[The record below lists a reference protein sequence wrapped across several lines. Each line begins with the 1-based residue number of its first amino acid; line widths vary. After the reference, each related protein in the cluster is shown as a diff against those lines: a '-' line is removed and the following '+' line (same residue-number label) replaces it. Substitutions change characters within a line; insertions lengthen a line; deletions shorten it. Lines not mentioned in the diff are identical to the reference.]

1 MPLSRTISK
10 LLAGPLVPAIA
21 IAMLVGVPGPGFVS
35 GPAAPG
41 AVTAPPATAAPAA
54 PVRSLTD
61 RDGDRVTDRLE
72 RRLAHGR
79 GASADVIVQ
88 LATGSADAAI
98 PALQRRIGAFPV
110 GYRYR
115 NLAAFSARLTPA
127 QVRALAA
134 TPEILLVEGDE
145 TVKATMASAR
155 REFGVDAAGA
165 DFGLTGDAAGDGD
178 RVYGRNDMTVAVID
192 TGIDARHPTLD
203 GGKVIAFR
211 NFMGAV
217 SGCPAPPAQGTPFD
231 DGGHGT
237 HVAGI
242 IAGDGDG
249 SADGRGVAPG
259 ASLVGLKVL
268 GCNGSGS
275 SSGIDAAIDW
285 AITNKDTYGIDALN
299 LSLGG
304 PGSDGTD
311 SNARLVNQ
319 AVASGL
325 AAFVAAGNAGPR
337 TGTLG
342 TPGVAKFATTVGAM
356 AEPDQGGFS
365 TAAFS
370 SRGPTVD
377 GRIKPDIAAPGVNI
391 LAAAANSTGLA
402 LKSGTSMATPFAAGV
417 GVLALQANPALVP
430 SGTVCQAGDASVE
443 CRDGV
448 VDSSMRNPLR
458 DLLAS
463 TAVDWGVPGKDI
475 DYGHGRI
482 DPYAVMKSARS
493 ASGTAPV
500 LPPHDSRIGSLA
512 DGATETRAVL
522 AGLESG
528 FTSSF
533 TVLADGPG
541 RALRTVTLT
550 LTNAS
555 GAVVATNSATR
566 LTGLHRIP
574 AGAYKLTVKI
584 TGGAGDYVI
593 DMSNARVTGDLVGVR
608 LDVPSAGIQL
618 TEGAG
623 DSVLVPVRLQGAPAA
638 PLTIA
643 VSAPSSRLTVSPST
657 LTFTPANWATPQ
669 SVTVGPVADDQVA
682 QGPAHSRVR
691 LAITDQAALDAGWPA
706 LSGFPVRMADDEAT
720 GSPIERASVTSAE
733 AQSVAGTTDVAQVA
747 ASASGRF
754 VVFTSLAGDI
764 VMGTIGRQVY
774 VRDRQTGTTELIS
787 ADAAGK
793 YGNGS
798 STGGNISDDG
808 RYVVFESASSSLVA
822 GDTNGCWDVFVR
834 DRWAGTTRR
843 VSTTTANAQV
853 SCATGQYADQAR
865 ISGNGRVVVFAS
877 NQPGF
882 VTGDTNSST
891 DVFAKDLV
899 TGAVTRVSVSGA
911 GAQGT
916 VATGQF
922 AHPAGLSLSGD
933 GRYVAFASQLNG
945 LVAGDTDALPNLF
958 VRDRTAGT
966 TEAVDAGAGG
976 ARPNGTGGARPELSA
991 DGRYV
996 AFVSDA
1002 GNLLSAGASI
1012 GTTAV
1017 FVRDRQGAST
1027 ELVDVDADGR
1037 ATPLGNS
1044 TRPSISADGRYVA
1057 FASGDRNLVADDTNG
1072 GTDMFVRD
1080 RTGGT
1085 TTRVSVD
1092 PYGIEAAS
1100 SGNVVEGIGLSGD
1113 GRVVAFG
1120 SRAALVPAD
1129 TNGNW
1134 DVYARTL
1141 ATATPAAPASPG
1153 LVTATRG
1160 AGQPVVRW
1168 VVPDDNGSPIT
1179 GYTVTASPGGAT
1191 VSAAAGA
1198 TSATVPGLG
1207 AGTYTFTVTAAN
1219 GAGSSAASASS
1230 ESVVVQTAPDAPT
1243 AVTATAGNA
1252 AATVRW
1258 TAPAY
1263 TGTSAISGYTVTATP
1278 GGVTATVTGTSATVT
1293 GLTNGTAYRFTV
1305 TAANASSSGVAS
1317 AASTAVTPIDTP
1329 TLTLGSSATS
1339 VYHGTRVNLSGKL
1352 AGASGTGIGSASVQL
1367 WWRSPASATWYT
1379 GTYVTTAADGTWS
1392 SQYTSS
1398 ASWIYQATAAATTAR
1413 TKATSPAVTITST
1426 QAVPGAPTGVTA
1438 TAGHTQAIL
1447 RWTAPAVAGAAA
1459 ISGYTVTVTPGGQTI
1474 NVTGTSTTV
1483 TGLTNGTAYKLTVA
1497 AKNSYGGSAAV
1508 AVNVTPL
1515 EPTALTMTASG
1526 TSVTKGTRVT
1536 LSGKLTGSGGRAL
1549 GGVAVQLWW
1558 RSPTSATW
1566 YTGAYATTAADGTWS
1581 YSYTANASWI
1591 YQTTAAAASGRA
1603 KATSPAVTITAR

>member
-1 MPLSRTISK
+1 
-10 LLAGPLVPAIA
+10 LVPAVALTA
-21 IAMLVGVPGPGFVS
+21 ILGVPGTGPG
-35 GPAAPG
+35 G
-41 AVTAPPATAAPAA
+41 TAPAQVAAPAA
-54 PVRSLTD
+54 TATATPAVARAGQTPAAPARSLTD
-61 RDGDRVTDRLE
+61 RDGNRITDRLE
-72 RRLAHGR
+72 RRLADGR

-88 LATGSADAAI
+88 LATGSAGTAI
-98 PALQRRIGAFPV
+98 PALQRRIGTFPV

-127 QVRALAA
+127 QVRQLTVA
-134 TPEILLVEGDE
+134 PETLLVEGDE
-145 TVKATMASAR
+145 TVKASMASAR
-155 REFGVDAAGA
+155 RELGVDAAAA

-417 GVLALQANPALVP
+417 GVLALQANPALKP

-448 VDSSMRNPLR
+448 VDSSMRNPLQ
-458 DLLAS
+458 DLLTG
-463 TAVDWGVPGKDI
+463 TAVDWGAPGKDI
-475 DYGHGRI
+475 DYGYGRI
-482 DPYAVMKSARS
+482 DPYAALKSARN

-500 LPPHDSRIGSLA
+500 LPPHDSRTGSLA

-522 AGLESG
+522 AGLETG

-574 AGAYKLTVKI
+574 AGSYKLSVKI

-593 DMSNARVTGDLVGVR
+593 DLSNARVTGDLVGVK
-608 LDVPSAGIQL
+608 LDVPGAGIQL

-623 DSVLVPVRLQGAPAA
+623 DSASVPVRLQGAPAA

-643 VSAPSSRLTVSPST
+643 VSAPSSRLIVSPST
-657 LTFTPANWATPQ
+657 LTFTTANWATPQ
-669 SVTVGPVADDQVA
+669 NVTVGPVADDQVA
-682 QGPAHSRVR
+682 QGPAHTRVR

-706 LSGFPVRMADDEAT
+706 LSSFPVRMADDDAT
-720 GSPIERASVTSAE
+720 GSPLERASVTSAE
-733 AQSVAGTTDVAQVA
+733 AQVA
-747 ASASGRF
+747 AGVVDVDPVATSRSGRF
-754 VVFTSLAGDI
+754 VVFASSASDLVSGST
-764 VMGTIGRQVY
+764 GRQVY
-774 VRDRQTGTTELIS
+774 VRDRQFGTTELVS
-787 ADAAGK
+787 ADNVGRPGAT
-793 YGNGS
+793 Y
-798 STGGNISDDG
+798 STPGNISDDG
-808 RYVVFESASSSLVA
+808 RYVVFESGAANLVA
-822 GDTNGCWDVFVR
+822 GDTNNCWDIFVR
-834 DRWAGTTRR
+834 DRWTATTRR
-843 VSTTTANAQV
+843 VSTTSTNAQV
-853 SCATGQYADQAR
+853 ACGTGLWAAQGR
-865 ISGNGRVVVFAS
+865 ISGNGRVVVFS
-877 NQPGF
+877 SSTPGL
-882 VTGDTNSST
+882 VSGDTNAAT

-899 TGAVTRVSVSGA
+899 SGAVTRVSVSSA

-916 VATGQF
+916 VATGRT
-922 AHPAGLSLSGD
+922 AHPAGLSVSAD
-933 GRYVAFASQLNG
+933 GRYVAFASQLGG
-945 LVAGDTDALPNLF
+945 LVAGDVDAIANIF
-958 VRDRTAGT
+958 VRDRTDGT

-976 ARPNGTGGARPELSA
+976 ARPNGITNGRPELSA

-1002 GNLLSAGASI
+1002 GNLVAGSTGSSI
-1012 GTTAV
+1012 GVTSV
-1017 FVRDRQGAST
+1017 FVRDRQAGTT
-1027 ELVDVDADGR
+1027 ELADVDTAGR
-1037 ATPLGNS
+1037 PTPQGAS

-1057 FASGDRNLVADDTNG
+1057 FASADRTLVDDDTNG
-1072 GTDMFVRD
+1072 VSDVFVRD
-1080 RTGGT
+1080 RTDGT
-1085 TTRVSVD
+1085 TKRVSADAFGMEVSS
-1092 PYGIEAAS
+1092 AS
-1100 SGNVVEGIGLSGD
+1100 TVTEGVALSGD
-1113 GRVVAFG
+1113 GTVVAFG
-1120 SRAALVPAD
+1120 SKAAALVPGD
-1129 TNGNW
+1129 TNGTW
-1134 DVYARTL
+1134 DVFARRL
-1141 ATATPAAPASPG
+1141 RAVTPAAPAASG
-1153 LVTATRG
+1153 LVTASRG
-1160 AGQPVVRW
+1160 TGQPVVRW
-1168 VVPDDNGSPIT
+1168 VAPDDNGSPIT
-1179 GYTVTASPGGAT
+1179 GYTVTVAPGGTT
-1191 VSAAAGA
+1191 VTAAAGV
-1198 TSATVPGLG
+1198 TSATVPGLS

-1219 GAGSSAASASS
+1219 GAGSSAASAPS
-1230 ESVVVQTAPDAPT
+1230 ESVIVQTVPDAPT
-1243 AVTATAGNA
+1243 AVTATAGTA
-1252 AATVRW
+1252 SAIVRW
-1258 TAPAY
+1258 TAPVY
-1263 TGTSAISGYTVTATP
+1263 TGTSAISGYTVTASP
-1278 GGVTATVTGTSATVT
+1278 GGATATVTGTSATVT

-1305 TAANASSSGVAS
+1305 TAANASGAGAAS
-1317 AASTAVTPIDTP
+1317 ATSATAVTPIDQP
-1329 TLTLGSSATS
+1329 ALTLTSSGTS
-1339 VYHGTRVNLSGKL
+1339 VYHGTRVTLSGKL
-1352 AGASGTGIGSASVQL
+1352 AGASGTGIGGASVQL
-1367 WWRSPASATWYT
+1367 WWRSPTSATWST
-1379 GTYVTTAADGTWS
+1379 GTYATTAADGTWTS
-1392 SQYTSS
+1392 SYTSS

-1413 TKATSPAVTITST
+1413 AKASSPTVTVTST
-1426 QAVPGAPTGVTA
+1426 QAVPGVPTGVTA
-1438 TAGHTQAIL
+1438 TAGHTQATV
-1447 RWTAPAVAGAAA
+1447 RWTAPATAGASA
-1459 ISGYTVTVTPGGQTI
+1459 ITGYTVTVTPGGRT
-1474 NVTGTSTTV
+1474 VTLTGTSTTV
-1483 TGLTNGTAYKLTVA
+1483 TGLTNGTAYRFTVVA
-1497 AKNSYGGSAAV
+1497 ANSHGSGAGAG
-1508 AVNVTPL
+1508 VNATPA

-1526 TSVTKGTRVT
+1526 TSVTKGTRVS

-1549 GGVAVQLWW
+1549 GGVPVQLWW

-1566 YTGAYATTAADGTWS
+1566 STGTYATTAADGTWT
-1581 YSYTANASWI
+1581 YSYTANVSWI

-1603 KATSPAVTITAR
+1603 KATSPAVTVTAR